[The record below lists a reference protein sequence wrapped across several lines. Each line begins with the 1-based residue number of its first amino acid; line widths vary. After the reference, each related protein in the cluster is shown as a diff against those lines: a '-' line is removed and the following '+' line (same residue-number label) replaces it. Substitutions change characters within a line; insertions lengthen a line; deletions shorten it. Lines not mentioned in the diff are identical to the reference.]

1 MKILRVRIR
10 NLNSLRLNTEID
22 FSQPPLAGAGIFAI
36 TGDTGAGKT
45 TVLDALTL
53 ALYGRVARSREV
65 HKEVMSYGA
74 ADCLAEAEY
83 ETATGLYRSHW
94 SQARAYGKPDGN
106 LQPSRRELS
115 RYDPERGQ
123 WDILTDHK
131 REVDAQTERVTGLD
145 YDRFVRS
152 VLLAQGDFAAFL
164 SAGERERSDLLERIT
179 GTEIYSRLSQ
189 AAFARHKLANDTVA
203 KLREDL
209 TRLELLSPAEEEV
222 LREAVEQLEA
232 EEQQLSRRLDTL
244 QQQLAT
250 YARAEEIADKLAA
263 VAAQHTTI
271 EQRWAEREADRGRLA
286 ASLRLRPLREQLQQ
300 LAEREARCVKLRAEA
315 AAVDRQLAEQT
326 PALQEARAAADRR
339 AEELRERE
347 EQALET
353 AALLDRVQTLDERI
367 TGLRNTW
374 ERDRQRWDTHRAQTA
389 AMREQRQAAATRRAE
404 LQDAYATTEAWLE
417 AHAADAELGQQLG
430 TLRERLERWREGY
443 AEERSVTQR
452 VAALEAELAAAAQ
465 ELERATATEAAG
477 QERLV
482 RWQEEF
488 RAACPPALISEPEQR
503 VLPQLNAAIERR
515 QERLRVREQLA
526 DAEQSYRQVL
536 REHEGQREELQSLIV
551 AEQAALKAL
560 YTLDE
565 QRAEAAAELRERE
578 ALWRREQALVNYER
592 DRHQLT
598 EGEPCPLCGAT
609 HHPYLHGELPDFADR
624 VEKDYERAKAA
635 FEKLD
640 QRYRDANRQ
649 IAELN
654 ARQEQIATGSRGP
667 RTLEQEFTAL
677 EDRLA
682 ALKSQLGESVG
693 DPAAEAG
700 QLANWRQARERL
712 ETLLAQR
719 EEHYEAVRQARAER
733 EQVAA
738 RRELLASNLRELREQ
753 QAERRERLRTN
764 ERQLDAVGQPLG
776 LSRAEL
782 TEGDPLADLSR
793 RAAAFATRQQ
803 EQQTRR
809 EQIGQL
815 TATLEQRD
823 AELANRDREAAE
835 LADQLAKSEAEWRT
849 RQTEREDLYG
859 TDAVAA
865 GRAALETDLKTRR
878 SELEDQ
884 RRQLANREQ
893 ELARLQG
900 RRETL
905 AADLTQEEARLDQ
918 LRETLAT
925 AVRQQEFTELAAARA
940 ALLPAS
946 EEQELEAELSE
957 LDRLRQQLGERR
969 AELRA
974 EQKQVHQALEAVP
987 EAAALQAEQ
996 ADREEQRR
1004 AGQRQIGAHREQ
1016 LRRNAANRTQSQELL
1031 EQVGQ
1036 AERDRDR
1043 WARLNDLIGQA
1054 DGKKFRTF
1062 AQGLTLRR
1070 LVAHANQ
1077 HLWRLNG
1084 RYRIEQRADADLDL
1098 EIVDTY
1104 QADNRRSVATLSG
1117 GESFLVSLALAL
1129 GLSDLAGRDTRIQ
1142 SLFIDEGFGT
1152 LDHNSLDLA
1161 LSTLENLQHHGKT
1174 IGLIS
1179 HVPALKE
1186 RIATQIRVIKQ
1197 ASGFSRIE
1205 VVA

>member
-10 NLNSLRLNTEID
+10 NLNSLRLSTEID

-53 ALYGRVARSREV
+53 ALYGRVARSRDV

-94 SQARAYGKPDGN
+94 SQARAYSKPDGN

-115 RYDPERGQ
+115 RYDPERGE
-123 WDILTDHK
+123 WAILTDHK
-131 REVDAQTERVTGLD
+131 REVDTQTERVTGLD

-164 SAGERERSDLLERIT
+164 SAGERERSELLERIT

-189 AAFARHKLANDTVA
+189 AAYTRHKLANETVG

-222 LREAVEQLEA
+222 LREAVAQLEA
-232 EEQQLSRRLDTL
+232 EEQELGRRLAAI
-244 QQQLAT
+244 QEQLAT
-250 YARAEEIADKLAA
+250 YARAESIANKLAGIEQQRTA
-263 VAAQHTTI
+263 V
-271 EQRWAEREADRGRLA
+271 EQRWVDRTADRQCLA

-300 LAEREARCVKLRAEA
+300 LAEREARCTKLRSEA
-315 AAVDRQLAEQT
+315 TAVERQLTEQT
-326 PALQEARAAADRR
+326 PELEQLRATVTRQAEALRT
-339 AEELRERE
+339 RE

-353 AALLDRVQTLDERI
+353 TALLDRVQALDEQFA
-367 TGLRNTW
+367 GLHRTW
-374 ERDRQRWDTHRAQTA
+374 KRDRDRWQAHQAQTA
-389 AMREQRQAAATRRAE
+389 AMREQRRTTATRQAE
-404 LQDAYATTEAWLE
+404 LQAAYAATETWLQD
-417 AHAADAELGQQLG
+417 HAADAELGQQLG
-430 TLRERLERWREGY
+430 TLRERLERWREGA
-443 AEERSVTQR
+443 AELRTLTERIT
-452 VAALEAELAAAAQ
+452 AMEAELAAVRA
-465 ELERATATEAAG
+465 ESERATATETAG

-482 RWQEEF
+482 RWQEVF
-488 RAACPPALISEPEQR
+488 RSACPPAFANEPEQR
-503 VLPQLNAAIERR
+503 VLAQLNAAIERR
-515 QERLRVREQLA
+515 QERRRVREQL
-526 DAEQSYRQVL
+526 DEAEQSYRQVL
-536 REHEGQREELQSLIV
+536 REHEDQREELQNLIV
-551 AEQAALKAL
+551 AENAALKAL

-565 QRAEAAAELRERE
+565 QRTEAAAELRERE
-578 ALWRREQALVNYER
+578 ALWRREQALTNYDR
-592 DRHQLT
+592 DRNQLT

-609 HHPYLHGELPDFADR
+609 HHPYVHGELPDFTDR

-635 FEKLD
+635 FERLD

-682 ALKSQLGESVG
+682 TLKSRLGEG
-693 DPAAEAG
+693 ADDPAAGAAE
-700 QLANWRQARERL
+700 LTDWRKARERL
-712 ETLLAQR
+712 EALLAQR
-719 EEHYEAVRQARAER
+719 EEHYEAVRQARAKR
-733 EQVAA
+733 EQATA
-738 RRELLASNLRELREQ
+738 RRELLDRSLRELRDQ
-753 QAERRERLRTN
+753 QTERLERIQAN
-764 ERQLDAVGQPLG
+764 ERQLDTVGRPLG
-776 LSRAEL
+776 LSCAEL
-782 TEGDPLADLSR
+782 TEGDPLAKLASR
-793 RAAAFATRQQ
+793 AETFAARQR
-803 EQQTRR
+803 EQQVRR

-815 TATLEQRD
+815 TATLAQRD
-823 AELANRDREAAE
+823 AELANRDRESAE
-835 LADQLAKSEAEWRT
+835 RAEQLGQAEAEWKKLRA
-849 RQTEREDLYG
+849 EREDLYG
-859 TDAVAA
+859 KNDVAA
-865 GRAALETDLKTRR
+865 GRAALENELKRR
-878 SELEDQ
+878 RAELETL
-884 RRQLANREQ
+884 RRQLAIREQ

-905 AADLTQEEARLDQ
+905 QTDLAEE
-918 LRETLAT
+918 ETLLDRLRGELTT
-925 AVRQQEFTELAAARA
+925 AVRQQEFAELAAARA
-940 ALLPAS
+940 ALLPAP
-946 EEQELEAELSE
+946 EEQRLETELSE
-957 LDRLRQQLGERR
+957 MNRWRQQLSERR
-969 AELRA
+969 EELRA
-974 EQKQVHQALEAVP
+974 EAEQVRQTLESVP

-996 ADREEQRR
+996 AQLEEQRR
-1004 AGQRQIGAHREQ
+1004 SGQRQIGAHREQ
-1016 LRRNAANRTQSQELL
+1016 LRRNAVNRDQSQQLL
-1031 EQVGQ
+1031 EEVGR

-1161 LSTLENLQHHGKT
+1161 LATLENLQHHGKT

-1205 VVA
+1205 IVA